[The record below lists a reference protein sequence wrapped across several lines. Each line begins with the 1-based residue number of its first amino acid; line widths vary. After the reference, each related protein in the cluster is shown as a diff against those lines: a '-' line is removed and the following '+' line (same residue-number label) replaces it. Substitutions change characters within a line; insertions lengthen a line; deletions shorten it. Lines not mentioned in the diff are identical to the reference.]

1 VGHERGA
8 PWLGIREDLVTE
20 QVTWVHGTWTRFL
33 DAFGWSEKSK
43 GAWHLGDETWEFSGF
58 AELLDREVRLWGWLG
73 DEFGGWEPDGFS
85 LGNSP
90 GDAVVG
96 RRWRREN
103 VSVTFFG
110 GGLEWL
116 QIPFF

>member
-1 VGHERGA
+1 MVGNPRDLGGQAGDVGA
-8 PWLGIREDLVTE
+8 W
-20 QVTWVHGTWTRFL
+20 HL

-85 LGNSP
+85 LGKSP
-90 GDAVVG
+90 GGAVVWRG
-96 RRWRREN
+96 WRREN

-110 GGLEWL
+110 GGAGMAADSLFL
-116 QIPFF
+116 T